1 MDLKEKLLDIL
12 HTARAREQAFVEAL
26 SPAERAAEGS
36 PDDWSP
42 KDLVAHMA
50 DWRLQKAGDLASLAG
65 GVEPPDSPELD
76 AANQIIYHRHRA
88 KPWNEVLK
96 FSADSWAALEIALQR
111 LTEDFLAAP
120 SPMPSMQGRPLWRL
134 VTVDLATH
142 PVTHLAGYL
151 LRHGRP
157 DDASRWEE
165 ENAAGLE
172 GLDPGTSWKGTIRY
186 NLACHYAL
194 RGQGLKAV
202 APLSEAL
209 RLNPDLTE
217 WSKQDSDLD
226 SLRGEP
232 AYRALYED
240 SDQ

>member
-50 DWRLQKAGDLASLAG
+50 DWRLQKAGDLASLAR

-76 AANQIIYHRHRA
+76 AANQIIYRRHRA
-88 KPWNEVLK
+88 KPWNEILK
-96 FSADSWAALEIALQR
+96 FSADSWAALETALHR
-111 LTEDFLAAP
+111 LTEDLLAAP
-120 SPMPSMQGRPLWRL
+120 SSKPSMQGRPNWRM
-134 VTVDLATH
+134 VTVDVAIH
-142 PVTHLAGYL
+142 PVTHLASYL
-151 LRHGRP
+151 VRHGRL
-157 DDASRWEE
+157 DDATRWEE

-172 GLDPGTSWKGTIRY
+172 GLDPSPSWHGTIRY

-202 APLSEAL
+202 ATLSEAL